1 MIKSFRCK
9 NTRKVFEGK
18 MVAKW
23 SSTQKQLERRLQVL
37 DEATCLED
45 LKHLPSNRFESLVGN
60 RKTQFSIRVNIRWR
74 LCFKWIENEA
84 HDVEM
89 MDYH

>member
-1 MIKSFRCK
+1 
-9 NTRKVFEGK
+9 